1 MSSSKKFKAKF
12 IFYDKNICTMIK
24 GYVVVINYDNTCRYY
39 LYGINNMPNISK
51 EIRDLLMN
59 KGISSLTSLKELI
72 PSFYKC
78 IVESEASE
86 YIEDEYVAFQCFADS
101 GSLHITL
108 DPWIIKE
115 IKGIV
120 EKRSKEHLEVIENMN
135 SNDLL
140 GVIQPSLSSVIAEM
154 LLKYIVMEEK
164 ND

>member
-1 MSSSKKFKAKF
+1 MDSSKKFKAKF

-24 GYVVVINYDNTCRYY
+24 GYVVVIHYENTCRYY
-39 LYGINNMPNISK
+39 LYGINNIPNISR
-51 EIRDLLMN
+51 EIKDLLMN
-59 KGISSLTSLKELI
+59 KGISSLKSLKELI

-78 IVESEASE
+78 IIESEASE
-86 YIEDEYVAFQCFADS
+86 YIEDEYVTFQEFSDS

-115 IKGIV
+115 IKETV
-120 EKRSKEHLEVIENMN
+120 EKRSKEHLEVIENMS

-154 LLKYIVMEEK
+154 LLKYIIMEEK